1 MTKKKKITL
10 ITGILI
16 FIILALGSV
25 AAKHLVTASSLK
37 NQKIEKPVFKNTP
50 QVLEEKKLIKDKL
63 IEYEDMH
70 IPRLKIIAKALEDTD
85 TPLVNA
91 QSREGIKEI
100 NAILKD
106 LEAQNWGNT
115 DDENFNKAVKELH
128 QDAVTVYKYKLEFL
142 EASSVWSKENPAK
155 GLLKFINLSNKMADN
170 WEYFIKKSD
179 IYLK

>member
-1 MTKKKKITL
+1 M
-10 ITGILI
+10 
-16 FIILALGSV
+16 
-25 AAKHLVTASSLK
+25 LK
-37 NQKIEKPVFKNTP
+37 NLLFDFE
-50 QVLEEKKLIKDKL
+50 EEKKLIKEKL

-128 QDAVTVYKYKLEFL
+128 QDAVTAYKYKLEFL

>member
-10 ITGILI
+10 IIGILI

-25 AAKHLVTASSLK
+25 ATKYFVTASSKK
-37 NQKIEKPVFKNTP
+37 NQKIEKPVFQNTP
-50 QVLEEKKLIKDKL
+50 QVLEEKKLIKNKL

-70 IPRLKIIAKALEDTD
+70 IPRLKIIAKGLEDSD

-100 NAILKD
+100 NAVLMDLK
-106 LEAQNWGNT
+106 AQNWGNT

-128 QDAVTVYKYKLEFL
+128 QDAVTAYQCKLEFL

-155 GLLKFINLSNKMADN
+155 GLLKFINLSDKMADN
-170 WEYFIKKSD
+170 WEYFIKKTD